1 MGGDEATE
9 LRLGENDD
17 FFMKFDMMQLGVLLY
32 KSCDLMFILFLENRA
47 KIGTWAVSKPIIL
60 NLKLKL
66 RRDS

>member
-1 MGGDEATE
+1 MGALKQLSSVLEKMMI
-9 LRLGENDD
+9 

-32 KSCDLMFILFLENRA
+32 KSCDLMFILILENRA